1 MNGMKSSCRTFPALR
16 AALLGLAISTA
27 LPSAAH
33 ATGVAAGTLIEN
45 TASATYTSGSSTGSV
60 TSNTVTVRVDE
71 LLDVAV
77 AGLATTPVATG
88 STAVA
93 LPYQIT
99 NTGNGPEAFNL
110 VTNPT
115 VAGNEFDAVVQSIAV
130 DTNGN
135 GVYDPGTDQI
145 LPAGT
150 PTAAIAPDASL
161 TVFVLVTLP
170 AGATDGDTSQI
181 RLTAEAVTGTG
192 PAGTTFAGQGVGG
205 GDAVVGTSGGRDDG
219 LDAIIASLATV
230 SLAKSAAIA
239 DPFGGA
245 ESVPG
250 AIITYS
256 LVASVT
262 GTGSA
267 SGLRITD
274 VIPAGTTYQAGT
286 LRFEGAPLSDAAD
299 ADAGTGSASG
309 IDVLVGTVPGGASR
323 TVQFNV
329 RIN

>member
-1 MNGMKSSCRTFPALR
+1 
-16 AALLGLAISTA
+16 
-27 LPSAAH
+27 
-33 ATGVAAGTLIEN
+33 
-45 TASATYTSGSSTGSV
+45 
-60 TSNTVTVRVDE
+60 
-71 LLDVAV
+71 
-77 AGLATTPVATG
+77 
-88 STAVA
+88 
-93 LPYQIT
+93 
-99 NTGNGPEAFNL
+99 
-110 VTNPT
+110 
-115 VAGNEFDAVVQSIAV
+115 VVQSIAV

-170 AGATDGDTSQI
+170 AGATDGNTSQI

-192 PAGTTFAGQGVGG
+192 PAGTAFAGQGVGG
-205 GDAVVGTSGGRDDG
+205 GDAVVGTSGARDDG

-230 SLAKSAAIA
+230 ALAKSAVIA
-239 DPFGGA
+239 DPFGGTQ
-245 ESVPG
+245 SVPG
-250 AIITYS
+250 SIITYS
-256 LVASVT
+256 LVATVS

-274 VIPAGTTYQAGT
+274 VIPVGTTYQGGT
-286 LRFEGAPLSDAAD
+286 LRLEGAPLTDAAD
-299 ADAGTGSASG
+299 ADAGAGSAAG
-309 IDVLVGTVPGGASR
+309 INVLVGTVPGGGSR